1 MPTARVAVRPF
12 SVAGSAYLQ
21 SASRFGFAA
30 RLAWELQ
37 RCKGLEVVPFEL
49 TRQYGDPRIEDAE
62 IGRELAGPYVVAG
75 QAIGIDADG
84 HFTQTVRIT
93 CGLTGARLP
102 SPPSIV
108 DHVTSID
115 QLYYFQYPRLA
126 AGIVQAVNRHRE
138 QTLIGPRPRL
148 SAAQIVARAERVLQQ
163 LEVGAFDEVE
173 AELRALLEEE
183 RSNAVA
189 WSWLGRLLH
198 LRLGQ

>member
-1 MPTARVAVRPF
+1 
-12 SVAGSAYLQ
+12 
-21 SASRFGFAA
+21 
-30 RLAWELQ
+30 
-37 RCKGLEVVPFEL
+37 
-49 TRQYGDPRIEDAE
+49 
-62 IGRELAGPYVVAG
+62 
-75 QAIGIDADG
+75 
-84 HFTQTVRIT
+84 
-93 CGLTGARLP
+93 LTGARLP